1 MTSSTAPL
9 APKRAYSSTRRA
21 QQAARTRDDV
31 VRAAIELFRTRGWAG
46 TTVAAIAERAGV
58 AVETVYKAGGAKTA
72 LLRASMDAAIVGD
85 TEPVALA
92 ERPEYL
98 AMSEGDQTQRI
109 TRAVALV
116 ADVHERAAGVWLAIV
131 EAAAAD
137 EDVAGWRNDLER
149 SRRVEV
155 THAAERVFGGPLDD
169 DLITMLW
176 VLYGP
181 ETYLKLVVDEGQSRD
196 DYEAF
201 LIRASQR
208 LATLR

>member
-1 MTSSTAPL
+1 MGG
-9 APKRAYSSTRRA
+9 YH
-21 QQAARTRDDV
+21 
-31 VRAAIELFRTRGWAG
+31 
-46 TTVAAIAERAGV
+46 VAAIAESAGV

-85 TEPVALA
+85 TEPMALA

-98 AMSEGDQTQRI
+98 AMSEGDEAQRI
-109 TRAVALV
+109 EKAVALV

-137 EDVAGWRNDLER
+137 EEVAGWRNDLER
-149 SRRVEV
+149 GRRVEV

-201 LIRASQR
+201 LVRVSQR
-208 LATLR
+208 LAKLR